1 VLQGGNGCKGKKLY
15 VCARAREEFR
25 NALIDDDN
33 NCSSFA
39 LIIDQ
44 LGKIFVIYDDFFAQ
58 NYIIL
63 RAVK

>member
-1 VLQGGNGCKGKKLY
+1 MY
-15 VCARAREEFR
+15 ARAREEFR

-63 RAVK
+63 RTVK